1 MLELANKGKN
11 MIFNLNEKLCKC
23 GLKFLNVTFI
33 RSRIRGYCSYDC
45 RKNIVMKKRLG
56 KLPRK

>member
-1 MLELANKGKN
+1 
-11 MIFNLNEKLCKC
+11 MIFNLDQKLCKC

-56 KLPRK
+56 KLPIKKS